1 MKIIVRAATESEI
14 AEAKTWPTW
23 SKEISTFPWSYSD
36 QETCY
41 ILEGKA
47 IVKTENGEEV
57 SFQAG
62 DWVIFPGGL
71 NCEWKITEDIQKH
84 YKFG

>member
-1 MKIIVRAATESEI
+1 MEIIVRPPTTEEI
-14 AEAKTWPTW
+14 AETKTWPTW
-23 SKEISTFPWSYSD
+23 SKEISTFPWSYAD

-47 IVKTENGEEV
+47 TVKTEDGEEV
-57 SFQAG
+57 SFQSG
-62 DWVIFPGGL
+62 DWVVFPEGL
-71 NCEWKITEDIQKH
+71 NCTWAITEDIQKH